1 MKDEEHGGRLR
12 ELEAVRDDVD
22 DVLSELER
30 VTETY
35 PGLGL
40 AKRVEE
46 AVKRVEVQV
55 KRDGRN
61 LYDEWIC

>member
-22 DVLSELER
+22 DVLFELER